1 MLDRRTAINPT
12 RISTTDMV
20 RTADRV
26 GAALLKRLAGLA
38 LLSAT
43 SIGLSLFVLGTFG
56 IVTYNIDVTLQ
67 AIERR
72 VEVVAYLRDDVTAAQ
87 LEVIQSDVRSYPEV
101 EEVAHLSK
109 FEAMR
114 EAMQQLDE
122 FRDVFT
128 DLEMN
133 PLPASIEVRLKP
145 GFRNPEAVEHVAQL
159 IGLYPFVEDVRYGR
173 EWVNKI
179 FQLRR
184 LGGAVAAILGIAF
197 AVVAILI
204 IGTTV
209 RMAVLA
215 RRDEI
220 AVMRLVGATPAFVR
234 GPFLVAGMAQGLVAS
249 IVALAVVEAV
259 RRAALAYAG
268 GSSVALLDLLVAR
281 PLSLG
286 LSGLLLAVGLAVSL
300 AGSHLAVRQSI

>member
-1 MLDRRTAINPT
+1 MANHSIREALVAYRRAP
-12 RISTTDMV
+12 
-20 RTADRV
+20 
-26 GAALLKRLAGLA
+26 GLG

-56 IVTYNIDVTLQ
+56 IVTYNVDVTLQ

-72 VEVVAYLRDDVTAAQ
+72 VEVVAYLRDDITAAQ
-87 LEVIQSDVRSYPEV
+87 LEVLQSDVRSYPEV
-101 EEVAHLSK
+101 EDVVHVSK

-114 EAMQQLDE
+114 NAMRQLNE

-133 PLPASIEVRLKP
+133 PLPASIEVRLKRD
-145 GFRNPEAVEHVAQL
+145 FRNPGSVEHVAQL
-159 IGLYPFVEDVRYGR
+159 IDLYPFVEDVRYGR

-179 FQLRR
+179 YQLRR
-184 LGGAVAAILGIAF
+184 LGGAIAAILGVAF

-215 RRDEI
+215 RHEEI
-220 AVMRLVGATPAFVR
+220 AVMRLVGATDGFIR
-234 GPFLVAGMAQGLVAS
+234 RPFLLEGFVTGLAGGLLALFLTYAAYQVVDGSLINLEWLPTLWAAAGTLAGGLIGLFAS
-249 IVALAVVEAV
+249 
-259 RRAALAYAG
+259 AYA
-268 GSSVALLDLLVAR
+268 LR
-281 PLSLG
+281 R
-286 LSGLLLAVGLAVSL
+286 
-300 AGSHLAVRQSI
+300 HLMTYA